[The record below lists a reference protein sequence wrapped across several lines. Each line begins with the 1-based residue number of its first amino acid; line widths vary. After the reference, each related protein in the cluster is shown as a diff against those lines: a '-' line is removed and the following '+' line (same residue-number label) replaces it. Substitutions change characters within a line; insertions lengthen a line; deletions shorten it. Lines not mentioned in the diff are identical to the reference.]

1 MKMRPGT
8 DPKNLKIIEIAS
20 GALEV
25 YTLLRSFV
33 NLFAFHVI
41 LHKTVKILS
50 LLFFSC
56 IHLENLLFLKL
67 VAAAKIVTWNE
78 LIGDIKIQ
86 RCVYVVLRFL
96 FFFLHKQN
104 IHFDNGMKCIF
115 V

>member
-1 MKMRPGT
+1 MKIRPGT
-8 DPKNLKIIEIAS
+8 DPKNLEIIEITS
-20 GALEV
+20 GALEL

-33 NLFAFHVI
+33 NHVI

-50 LLFFSC
+50 LLFFCC